1 MYAHLHIP
9 LSKMPVSTLFS
20 VIFPVILLGVLNL
33 AIFMQDESLGD
44 RIANIA
50 TLMVV
55 FVENIH
61 LLRESVPFY
70 PKITLLEIIIYLE
83 TLTTIFCLIS
93 SIQVC
98 GGGKDAVKN
107 YDPFQDG
114 LFVISL
120 VITCLQLAIP
130 LAMAV
135 VAICD
140 ERYYQMLR

>member
-1 MYAHLHIP
+1 
-9 LSKMPVSTLFS
+9 
-20 VIFPVILLGVLNL
+20 
-33 AIFMQDESLGD
+33 MQDESLGD

-61 LLRESVPFY
+61 LLREFVPFY
-70 PKITLLEIIIYLE
+70 TKITLLEYIIYLE

-93 SIQVC
+93 SIIVC
-98 GGGKDAVKN
+98 EGGKDAVKN

-114 LFVISL
+114 YFVISL
-120 VITCLQLAIP
+120 AITCLQVVIP
-130 LAMAV
+130 LAIAV

-140 ERYYQMLR
+140 KRLYKMLR